1 MTDAFTW
8 QLLAAY
14 LSGEGSADERAA
26 VEAWIAAEPGRT
38 ALVAGLGDVWQR
50 TAHARDEAPPVDVAA
65 AHERLRARVAAR
77 HGSAESRPTLS
88 LAAST
93 PHRSNRAALAYAAGL
108 AIALALVAIAI
119 HTPRMP
125 DREFTTAR
133 GERAAVRLADGTQ
146 VTLGAASRLRI
157 PGVYA
162 HDGARDVALE
172 GEALFTVHHD
182 PSHPFAVRV
191 AHGMVHDVGTTF
203 AVQAYP
209 EDATAG
215 IAVAEGQVSITRRG
229 NGWGSVHGTPQAES
243 LTQGDLAIVSDTSVA
258 VIHGADVGALT
269 SWAQGQLVFKDTP
282 LRDVVAELGRWY
294 AVDVRLADPRLAVLR
309 LTASFDTESLPEAL
323 RVISLALN
331 LRAER
336 AGDTVTFHSAS
347 RGQPGAAPPLQS
359 ALRQET
365 R

>member
-1 MTDAFTW
+1 MTDTFNW

-26 VEAWIAAEPGRT
+26 VEAWIAAEPGRA
-38 ALVAGLGDVWQR
+38 ALVAGLGDVWR
-50 TAHARDEAPPVDVAA
+50 HSARPRDEAPPVDVAA
-65 AHERLRARVAAR
+65 AHERLRARVATL
-77 HGSAESRPTLS
+77 HGAAKSRRTLA
-88 LAAST
+88 LAPPT
-93 PHRSNRAALAYAAGL
+93 PHRSHRTALAYAAGL
-108 AIALALVAIAI
+108 TIAMALVTIVLHAPGI
-119 HTPRMP
+119 P

-133 GERAAVRLADGTQ
+133 GERVTIRLADGTR

-157 PGVYA
+157 PRAYA

-182 PSHPFAVRV
+182 PSHPFVVRV
-191 AHGMVHDVGTTF
+191 AHGMVRDVGTTF

-209 EDATAG
+209 EDATARV
-215 IAVAEGQVSITRRG
+215 AVAEGQVSITRRG
-229 NGWGSVHGTPQAES
+229 NRWGGVHGTHQAEP

-347 RGQPGAAPPLQS
+347 RGQPNAAPPLQS
-359 ALRQET
+359 ASRRET